1 MKRYAKTLP
10 ILCLLCM
17 PAFGQAQQKL
27 AQVAC
32 TRQDATVYLYSSIAT
47 MEIRATLKCGQQVQV
62 LDRSDNFVRVRT
74 EKGEE
79 GFVALNSLAFVKTAA
94 APKTAT
100 ARGKQKKGAPA
111 QGGGATSASAAVPPP
126 PREIT
131 LARQTPVHLKLSQ
144 TLSSATAKVGDEVSF
159 EVTQDV
165 VVGGLTV
172 IAKGAAATGAVTEA
186 ETKKRMGKA
195 GKLNVDVNSVVL
207 ANKQKITVRS
217 FGAEPAAEEKSGHKL
232 PFVKGKD
239 VTLAKDTE
247 ITAYVDADL
256 RLKAAGFAA
265 APVATAQSGDGK
277 P

>member
-1 MKRYAKTLP
+1 MKRHAKTLA
-10 ILCLLCM
+10 IVCFLLL
-17 PAFGQAQQKL
+17 PAAGRAQKL
-27 AQVAC
+27 AQVTC
-32 TRQDATVYLYSSIAT
+32 SKSEPNSYLYSSVT
-47 MEIRATLKCGQQVQV
+47 TLEIRATLKCGEQVQV
-62 LDRSDNFVRVRT
+62 LDRTDNFVRVRT
-74 EKGEE
+74 DRGEE
-79 GFVALNSLAFVKTAA
+79 GFVALNSLAFLKTAA
-94 APKTAT
+94 APKTT
-100 ARGKQKKGAPA
+100 AKGGKQKKGSAA
-111 QGGGATSASAAVPPP
+111 QNGNATSVAQAPPP

-172 IAKGAAATGAVTEA
+172 IAKGATAMGSVTEA

-195 GKLNVDVNSVVL
+195 GKLNVDVSSVLL

-217 FGAEPAAEEKSGHKL
+217 FGAEPAAEEKSGRKL

-247 ITAYVDADL
+247 ITAYVDADV

-265 APVATAQSGDGK
+265 AVTTAQTGDAK

>member
-1 MKRYAKTLP
+1 MKRHAKTLT
-10 ILCLLCM
+10 ILCFLLL
-17 PAFGQAQQKL
+17 PAVGQAQKL
-27 AQVAC
+27 AQVTC
-32 TRQDATVYLYSSIAT
+32 SKSEPNSYLYSSVT
-47 MEIRATLKCGQQVQV
+47 TLEIRATLKCGEQVQV
-62 LDRSDNFVRVRT
+62 LDRTDNFVRIRT
-74 EKGEE
+74 DRGEE
-79 GFVALNSLAFVKTAA
+79 GFVALNSLAFLKTAA
-94 APKTAT
+94 TPKTT
-100 ARGKQKKGAPA
+100 AKGGKQKKGSAA
-111 QGGGATSASAAVPPP
+111 QSGAATSVAQAPPP

-172 IAKGAAATGAVTEA
+172 IAKGATATGSVTEA

-195 GKLNVDVNSVVL
+195 GKLNVDVSSVLL

-217 FGAEPAAEEKSGHKL
+217 FGAEPAAEEKSGRKL
-232 PFVKGKD
+232 PFAKGKD

-247 ITAYVDADL
+247 ITAYVDADV

>member
-1 MKRYAKTLP
+1 L
-10 ILCLLCM
+10 
-17 PAFGQAQQKL
+17 
-27 AQVAC
+27 
-32 TRQDATVYLYSSIAT
+32 
-47 MEIRATLKCGQQVQV
+47 
-62 LDRSDNFVRVRT
+62 
-74 EKGEE
+74 
-79 GFVALNSLAFVKTAA
+79 KTAA
-94 APKTAT
+94 KTT
-100 ARGKQKKGAPA
+100 AKGGKQKRGSAA
-111 QGGGATSASAAVPPP
+111 QNGNATSVAQAPPP

-144 TLSSATAKVGDEVSF
+144 TLSSATAKVGDEVNF

-172 IAKGAAATGAVTEA
+172 IAKGATATGSVTEA
-186 ETKKRMGKA
+186 ETKKRMGKT

-265 APVATAQSGDGK
+265 AVTTAQSGDAK